1 MRSRLGPTLVM
12 EKHFVLKKLV
22 KKMFS
27 IFLYAVLSQDYPEKY
42 PFYSHLIKSTLGKI
56 DLVENGKSISNGL
69 NSIMNIW
76 LMYNKKQVG
85 PTPESNSKMYNK
97 TKTS

>member
-1 MRSRLGPTLVM
+1 MRSRLGENGETFCTKEIGQKNV
-12 EKHFVLKKLV
+12 FN
-22 KKMFS
+22 
-27 IFLYAVLSQDYPEKY
+27 FLYAVLSQDYPEKY

-69 NSIMNIW
+69 NSIYEYMANVQQ
-76 LMYNKKQVG
+76 KQVG
-85 PTPESNSKMYNK
+85 PTPESNSKKYNK